1 LDKTLEKKAKPGI
14 PPLVAFIRRLFAFRL
29 LGIFLALLLII
40 AVSSLLSEN
49 FLSFYNM
56 TIIIRS
62 LAFVGLVA
70 LGQTILLLLG
80 DIDLSVGA
88 VAGLSAV
95 IAGTFLVTLKI
106 NPVLSIIITLILGT
120 LCGVINGTIIT
131 KLRLNSLVVTLG
143 MMGIYKGLNLVIT
156 KGQAI
161 TSLPESVL
169 AIAQDDVF
177 GLPVPF
183 FVMVF
188 FLICLTLLLSYT
200 PYGRYVYATGC
211 NRDAARIIGI
221 KTDRIRI
228 ISFALTALLS
238 CIAGVLMMARM
249 GSAQPQIGDIWLMS
263 SIASPVIGGTALTGG
278 LGSPLGAIIG
288 AAIIGVVENIIVI
301 AGVSPYWQTA
311 VSGAVVVLA
320 VSIDSIRGMLKSRVA
335 TA

>member
-1 LDKTLEKKAKPGI
+1 MTDTARGGFPRVI
-14 PPLVAFIRRLFAFRL
+14 AFFRKVFAFRL
-29 LGIFLALLLII
+29 LGVFVALLLII
-40 AVSSLLSEN
+40 GISSLLSDN
-49 FLSFYNM
+49 FLSLYNM

-95 IAGTFLVTLKI
+95 IAGTFLVTLKM
-106 NPVLSIIITLILGT
+106 NPVLSIVLTLVVGL

-143 MMGIYKGLNLVIT
+143 MMGIFKGVNLVIT

-161 TSLPESVL
+161 TSLPESVTS
-169 AIAQDDVF
+169 IGQSDVLV
-177 GLPVPF
+177 LPVPF
-183 FVMVF
+183 VVLLF
-188 FLICLTLLLSYT
+188 FLVCLTLLLSYT

-228 ISFALTALLS
+228 ISFALASFLAS
-238 CIAGVLMMARM
+238 IAGILMMARM
-249 GSAQPQIGDIWLMS
+249 GSAQPQIGDIWQMS

-278 LGSPLGAIIG
+278 IGSPLGAIIG

-320 VSIDSIRGMLKSRVA
+320 VSIDSLRGMLKGRV
-335 TA
+335 TST

>member
-1 LDKTLEKKAKPGI
+1 LANTEGKPLAGI
-14 PPLVAFIRRLFAFRL
+14 VAFFRKLFAFRL
-29 LGIFLALLLII
+29 LGIFLALVII
-40 AVSSLLSEN
+40 FAASSLLSEN

-62 LAFVGLVA
+62 LSFVGLVA
-70 LGQTILLLLG
+70 LGQTVLLLLG

-95 IAGTFLVTLKI
+95 VAGSFLVPLKM
-106 NPVLSIIITLILGT
+106 NPLISIILTLIIGV
-120 LCGVINGTIIT
+120 LCGVLNGTIIT

-143 MMGIYKGLNLVIT
+143 MMGIYKGVNLVIT

-161 TSLPESVL
+161 TSLPEAVL
-169 AIAQDDVF
+169 QLGQGDLF

-183 FVMVF
+183 FVMLFILVV
-188 FLICLTLLLSYT
+188 LSLVLSYT

-211 NRDAARIIGI
+211 SREAARLIGI
-221 KTDRIRI
+221 KTDRTRI
-228 ISFALTALLS
+228 VSFALASLLS

-249 GSAQPQIGDIWLMS
+249 GSAQPQIGDIWQMS

-278 LGSPLGAIIG
+278 VGSPIGAIIG

-301 AGVSPYWQTA
+301 VGVSPYWQTA

-320 VSIDSIRGMLKSRVA
+320 VSIDSIRGMMKSRV
-335 TA
+335 TAA

>member
-1 LDKTLEKKAKPGI
+1 MTRSIGRGLG
-14 PPLVAFIRRLFAFRL
+14 LVVALFRRIFAFRL
-29 LGIFLALLLII
+29 LGVFFALLVLVGVSGLI
-40 AVSSLLSEN
+40 SEN
-49 FLSFYNM
+49 FLSPYNIK
-56 TIIIRS
+56 IIIRS

-70 LGQTILLLLG
+70 LGQTVLLLLG

-95 IAGTFLVTLKI
+95 IAGSFMVFLKL
-106 NPVLSIIITLILGT
+106 NPVISLILTLLLGL

-143 MMGIYKGLNLVIT
+143 MMGIYKGMNLVIT

-161 TSLPESVL
+161 TSLPESVVS
-169 AIAQDDVF
+169 IAQNDLLGF
-177 GLPVPF
+177 PIPF
-183 FVMVF
+183 VVMLF
-188 FLICLTLLLSYT
+188 FLICLSLVLSYT

-211 NRDAARIIGI
+211 NREAAKIIGI

-228 ISFALTALLS
+228 ISFAIAALLS
-238 CIAGVLMMARM
+238 SIAGILMMARM
-249 GSAQPQIGDIWLMS
+249 GSAQPQIGDIWQMS

-278 LGSPLGAIIG
+278 IGSPLGAIIG

-301 AGVSPYWQTA
+301 VGVSPYWQTA

-320 VSIDSIRGMLKSRVA
+320 VAIDSVRGMIKERMASA
-335 TA
+335 